1 MVVLGLSNEEFMRV
15 DGFGQENDIT
25 FPLLMH
31 NSPINPYGVPL
42 DGNFA
47 VEVVLDR
54 QGNVAYAGVGSTA
67 QGLIPIIEGE
77 L

>member
-1 MVVLGLSNEEFMRV
+1 MVVLGLSEEGYDRI

-31 NSPINPYGVPL
+31 NSSINPYGVPL

-47 VEVVLDR
+47 VEVVVDR
-54 QGNVAYAGVGSTA
+54 QNRVHHAGVGQTA
-67 QGLIPIIEGE
+67 QNLLTIIQSV

>member
-1 MVVLGLSNEEFMRV
+1 MVVLGLSNEEFSRV
-15 DGFGQENDIT
+15 DGFGQENNIT
-25 FPLLMH
+25 FPLLLH
-31 NSPINPYGVPL
+31 NSSINPYGVPL

-54 QGNVAYAGVGSTA
+54 QTNVAFAGVGSTA
-67 QGLIPIIEGE
+67 ESLIPVIEQH